1 MGGAAERSF
10 PRIPFL
16 LVTPPPFFFFS
27 ITILRNEVDMKYLE
41 KEGNYYRFDERT
53 FRLWRIDGTE
63 VKMKGQATVIR
74 TNATTISAV
83 DFYARAR
90 REEKRIGR

>member
-1 MGGAAERSF
+1 
-10 PRIPFL
+10 
-16 LVTPPPFFFFS
+16 VVPPPFFFFG

-41 KEGNYYRFDERT
+41 EEGSCYRFDERT

-63 VKMKGQATVIR
+63 VEMRAQATLIR

-83 DFYARAR
+83 DF
-90 REEKRIGR
+90 